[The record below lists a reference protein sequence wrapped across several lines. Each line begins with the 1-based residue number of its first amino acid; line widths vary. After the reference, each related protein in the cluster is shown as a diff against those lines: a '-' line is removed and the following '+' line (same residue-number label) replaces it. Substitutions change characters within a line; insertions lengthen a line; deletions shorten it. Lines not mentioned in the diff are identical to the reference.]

1 MSKCVFL
8 RVLDVQAK
16 SAVLLETVASLRHGD
31 PVQDRVFERE
41 LEAFQQL
48 PRSPFAYWAS
58 ERVIRLFADLSP
70 LGGNGRSLKQGIA
83 TADDFRFARAWWEVD
98 PQGALTGTMDMTP
111 SDFRR
116 ATFRGKKWV
125 PLAKGG
131 EYSPYYA
138 DLHLVVNWENDGAE
152 LRAFPKSYIRN
163 PDFYFRPGMTWASR
177 PLGRGAFG
185 VLPKGAAF
193 SVSGMACFGGQPLE
207 LCAIA
212 NSGPFLALLNT
223 LMPRGTHGS
232 TTLKYEIGYVGSVPI
247 PGNLLGSSQLR
258 SLAAE
263 ANALSRMYLSQYE
276 TSISFRTLKMNPA
289 DGSLWATAERLAAQ
303 GRELL
308 LALDRVQT
316 QIDGLVRGGYGLEAE
331 DFASLEASV
340 PPMRRMLSPASPRD
354 HLLGILQYTFGLL
367 FGRWDIRLATGDR
380 PLPELP
386 DPFAPLPVC
395 SPGMLQGPDGL
406 PAKPED
412 VPSDYPVPIQWDG
425 IIPDDPG
432 HPEDLITLLHQ
443 VFRTLFPGR
452 DPLEVEHEAC
462 QVLGVDDLR
471 TWFRNEFFPYHIKRY
486 TKSRRKA
493 PIYWQLRSASKNYS
507 IWLYYHRLTAD
518 TLWKVL
524 RGYVEPKISHE
535 KRRLSDLEAD
545 LEKAKASRAGAIE
558 RELARRISDQRAL
571 LEELVRFQSDV
582 REVADMG
589 YEPDRDDGV
598 IINIAPLHK
607 VVPWKDAGLMW
618 KELQAGKYP
627 WSTMAKRLKHAQG
640 NH

>member
-1 MSKCVFL
+1 MGRCVFF
-8 RVLDVQAK
+8 RVLDSQAK
-16 SAVLLETVASLRHGD
+16 SMALLEALASLRQDG
-31 PVQDRVFERE
+31 PVPDRVFERDPR
-41 LEAFQQL
+41 AFHQL

-58 ERVIRLFADLSP
+58 ERVIRLFGELPP
-70 LGGNGRSLKQGIA
+70 LEGDGRTLRVGLQTS
-83 TADDFRFARAWWEVD
+83 DDFRFARAWWEVD
-98 PQGALTGTMDMTP
+98 PKKILTGTRDTTP
-111 SDFRR
+111 EEFRK
-116 ATFRGKKWV
+116 ATFKGKKWV
-125 PLAKGG
+125 PFAKGG

-138 DLHLVVNWENDGAE
+138 DLHLVVNWMNDGSE
-152 LRAFPKSYIRN
+152 IRGFVHPRTGRLASRPQN
-163 PDFYFRPGMTWASR
+163 TDFYFRPGVTWPSR
-177 PLGRGAFG
+177 TEGLSFRLLPMGAIFGHKGPVAFAESDVREELMGLLAIMNSSTFRNLLSLMVARVSLAQSYEVGLVSQVPVPQLSSRQVRFLITLVREAISVKQARERGMECSHLFC
-185 VLPKGAAF
+185 
-193 SVSGMACFGGQPLE
+193 SVR
-207 LCAIA
+207 
-212 NSGPFLALLNT
+212 SGPQDGQISLSPL
-223 LMPRGTHGS
+223 P
-232 TTLKYEIGYVGSVPI
+232 EIQRRI
-247 PGNLLGSSQLR
+247 
-258 SLAAE
+258 
-263 ANALSRMYLSQYE
+263 
-276 TSISFRTLKMNPA
+276 
-289 DGSLWATAERLAAQ
+289 DER
-303 GRELL
+303 
-308 LALDRVQT
+308 
-316 QIDGLVRGGYGLEAE
+316 VRACYGLE
-331 DFASLEASV
+331 SV
-340 PPMRRMLSPASPRD
+340 PASDQSPNVQSTAQERLGDAHGSRTEETASFLSYS
-354 HLLGILQYTFGLL
+354 FGVL

-395 SPGMLQGPDGL
+395 SPGMLQGPDRL

-462 QVLGVDDLR
+462 QVLKVDCLR
-471 TWFRNEFFPYHIKRY
+471 TWFRNDFFPYHIKRY
-486 TKSRRKA
+486 SKSRRKA

-571 LEELVRFQSDV
+571 LEELLRFQSDV

-627 WSTMAKRLKHAQG
+627 WSTMAKRLKHVRR